1 MLELTYNDEKDV
13 NELLDLIIEEAYL
26 ERASDIHLNPTKHG
40 FNVRYR
46 VDGIMRDITNL
57 PPLLKA
63 PLIKKI
69 KENSLLDINKN
80 TIPQDGKFTHETE
93 KHYLDIRV
101 STLPSISGE
110 NTVMRILDK
119 SAIILDMEKLGFND
133 ANLKNYRDLLF
144 KPFGMIVITAPTGC
158 GKTTTAYAGLKEI
171 ATSNVNVITVEDPVE
186 YLLDNVI
193 HTQINPAEGMT
204 FPATLKSILRQ
215 DPDIVFCGEIRDE
228 ETARLLIQTAL
239 TGHLVITILHAR
251 DCAEALTRLMD
262 MGIEPFLLSSALLG
276 VVAQRLVR
284 KNCPGCTEEFSPSE
298 NLIKILKEENII
310 NNDNITLS
318 RGKGCDKCSARNG
331 YKGRTAIHEVLVMD
345 NELKYFLPTKPSYS
359 ELEKLLRNKGI
370 SSMKKDGL
378 EKSVKGIT
386 TINEVMRSYDFA

>member
-1 MLELTYNDEKDV
+1 MLELTCNDEKDV
-13 NELLDLIIEEAYL
+13 NELLDLIIEDAYL
-26 ERASDIHLNPTKHG
+26 EKASDIHLNPTKSG

-46 VDGIMRDITNL
+46 IDGIMRNVTNL
-57 PPLLKA
+57 SPLLKT
-63 PLIKKI
+63 PLINKI
-69 KENSLLDINKN
+69 KEKSMLNINKN
-80 TIPQDGKFTHETE
+80 TIPQDGKFTHETQ

-119 SAIILDMEKLGFND
+119 TAIILDLEKLGFSD
-133 ANLKNYRDLLF
+133 ENLEKYREILF
-144 KPFGMIVITAPTGC
+144 KPFGMIVITAPAGC

-171 ATSNVNVITVEDPVE
+171 VTSNVNAITIEDPVE
-186 YLLDNVI
+186 YLIDNVI
-193 HTQINPAEGMT
+193 HTQINPKEGMT

-284 KNCPGCTEEFSPSE
+284 KNCPECNETVLPSE
-298 NLIKILKEENII
+298 NLSKILSAEQI
-310 NNDNITLS
+310 NNEKTTLS
-318 RGKGCDKCSARNG
+318 IGKGCNKCGGIG
-331 YKGRTAIHEVLVMD
+331 YKGRTALHEVMVMD
-345 NELKYFLPTKPSYS
+345 NELKDFISTKHSYS
-359 ELEKLLRNKGI
+359 ELEKFLRKKGI
-370 SSMKKDGL
+370 TSMKKDGL
-378 EKSVKGIT
+378 EKAVKGIT
-386 TINEVMRSYDFA
+386 TVNEVMRAYDFS